1 MKILVIDDEHFIC
14 ELLEEF
20 LTLKG
25 YDVLVGGDG
34 EMAVDFYREHQPDM
48 VLLDIR
54 MAGMSGIEAL
64 QEIRKIDSR
73 AGIIMLSAFGDEETV
88 EEALASGADYYIQ
101 KPMVLDN
108 LLKLIENWKER
119 TKGGKET

>member
-1 MKILVIDDEHFIC
+1 MKILVIDDEQFIC
-14 ELLEEF
+14 ELLDEF

-25 YDVLVGGDG
+25 HEVRVGGDG
-34 EMAVDFYREHQPDM
+34 ETAVRLYREERPDM

-64 QEIRKIDSR
+64 QQIRQIDQR
-73 AGIIMLSAFGDEETV
+73 AGIVMLSAFGDEETV
-88 EEALASGADYYIQ
+88 DEALASGADYYIQ

-108 LLKLIENWKER
+108 LLKIIGNWQSRIEDGVG
-119 TKGGKET
+119 T

>member
-14 ELLEEF
+14 ELLDEF

-25 YDVLVGGDG
+25 HEVEVGGDG
-34 EMAVDFYREHQPDM
+34 ETAVRLYRELQPDM

-64 QEIRKIDSR
+64 QQIRQIDDR
-73 AGIIMLSAFGDEETV
+73 AGIVMLSAFGDEETV
-88 EEALASGADYYIQ
+88 DEALASGADYYIQ

-108 LLKLIENWKER
+108 LLTIIGNWQSRIED
-119 TKGGKET
+119 GAGK